1 MIDWLYTLPV
11 VWMAVVVFV
20 ATYLVAAVIYWTVMV
35 LAVGERARTIKA
47 LSPGMLPPLGI
58 LFGLLVAFLATQV
71 WSDFERA
78 DAAVNR
84 EASALRTIVLLAV
97 NFPGE
102 PDEHLRA
109 LIRRHITEAVAQE
122 WPTMAQQRATLSITP
137 APLAEALQLTLALT
151 PQGEGQ
157 VVAQREIAASLQG
170 ALDARRQR
178 IIISQSS
185 VNWVKWT
192 GLFLQAVC
200 TLLAIAM
207 VHSDDRVTAALAV
220 AIFATGV
227 AVSVVLIAAYNR
239 PFTGEI
245 SIGPEVLLQ
254 VMPEEQMLAPSR

>member
-1 MIDWLYTLPV
+1 
-11 VWMAVVVFV
+11 
-20 ATYLVAAVIYWTVMV
+20 
-35 LAVGERARTIKA
+35 
-47 LSPGMLPPLGI
+47 
-58 LFGLLVAFLATQV
+58 
-71 WSDFERA
+71 
-78 DAAVNR
+78 VNR
-84 EASALRTIVLLAV
+84 EASALRTIVLLAG

-102 PDEHLRA
+102 PDERLRA

-178 IIISQSS
+178 LIISQSS

-200 TLLAIAM
+200 TLLAIVM

-245 SIGPEVLLQ
+245 SIRPDVLLQ